1 MDINIRQLKLC
12 EKKVFVQV
20 KYYFENNF
28 GSFYDVDYYVG
39 DFFMG
44 LNLFCWQ
51 LICFVGVLDIC
62 YGLVN
67 IRFKDNSD
75 V

>member
-1 MDINIRQLKLC
+1 MNINMRQLKLC

-20 KYYFENNF
+20 KYYFESNF
-28 GSFYDVDYYVG
+28 GRFYDKDYYVG
-39 DFFMG
+39 DFLMG

-51 LICFVGVLDIC
+51 DICNVGFRDIC

-67 IRFKDNSD
+67 IRLKDNND